1 MTPRR
6 RFWHIAGAGTAFQ
19 AGSAAVDSATVMS
32 ALVFQLTG
40 SAVAVGAISTILRL
54 GWLLPQLVVGYLAGR
69 TTSTMPFYVVGAF
82 GRTAAIFCLAVVLWM
97 GASAGWSH
105 TVLGAITLSLWTVYA
120 CLSGIV
126 GVPYNDIV
134 ARSVP
139 SDRRSRLLAIRF
151 FGGGLVALAVVTLAD
166 RLVRMLE
173 FPISYAAILG
183 IAAFLMLVSSV
194 VFTTMG
200 EPKRTVAANVPDS
213 FWAYLREGISTF
225 RTDPIFRRFV
235 LAQWCGGAVLIAA
248 PFFVVAAETL
258 GVGFENVALL
268 LGSQTAGALAAN
280 PLWGWWGDRLG
291 KLSLMRAI
299 AVARVAPP
307 LVVLALLFSPVPPGI
322 GLVVLIT
329 VFFIL
334 GALTNGLT
342 IAVIGLLMEIS
353 PNERRPSYSG
363 YFNALTAPAFVF
375 PLLGGFA
382 VTTLGT
388 WIVFA
393 VALVLAVVQATFL
406 FRIELAD
413 SVPLAR
419 HSGKSQE
426 HDN

>member
-40 SAVAVGAISTILRL
+40 SPVAVGAVSTLLRL
-54 GWLLPQLVVGYLAGR
+54 GWLLPQLVVGYLADR
-69 TTSTMPFYVVGAF
+69 ATSAMPFYVIGAF
-82 GRTAAIFCLAVVLWM
+82 GRTAAIFCLAVVLWS
-97 GASAGWSH
+97 GASAGLSH
-105 TVLGAITLSLWTVYA
+105 TVLGAITLALWAVYA
-120 CLSGIV
+120 GLSGVV

-151 FGGGLVALAVVTLAD
+151 FGGGLVALVVAAVAD
-166 RLVRMLE
+166 RLVRELE
-173 FPISYAAILG
+173 FPISYAGILG
-183 IAAFLMLVSSV
+183 IAALLMLVSSV

-200 EPKRTVAANVPDS
+200 EPRRTAEPKVTDS
-213 FWAYLREGISTF
+213 FDEYLREGITTF
-225 RTDPIFRRFV
+225 HTDPVFRRFV
-235 LAQWCGGAVLIAA
+235 FAQWCGGAVLIAA
-248 PFFVVAAETL
+248 PFFVVAAGSL
-258 GVGFENVALL
+258 GMGYENVALL
-268 LGSQTAGALAAN
+268 LGSQTAGAIAAN

-299 AVARVAPP
+299 AVSRAAPL
-307 LVVLALLFSPVPPGI
+307 LVVLALLVSPVPPGI
-322 GLVVLIT
+322 GLAVLIA

-342 IAVIGLLMEIS
+342 IAVTGLLMEIS
-353 PNERRPSYSG
+353 PDERRPAYSG

-375 PLLGGFA
+375 PFLGGFA
-382 VTTLGT
+382 VAVLGT

-393 VALVLAVVQATFL
+393 VALVLAVIQATFL
-406 FRIELAD
+406 FGIEYPD
-413 SVPLAR
+413 SVATER
-419 HSGKSQE
+419 HSGKGQV
-426 HDN
+426 HDD

>member
-19 AGSAAVDSATVMS
+19 AGSSAVDSATVMS

-40 SAVAVGAISTILRL
+40 SAVAVGAVSTILRL

-69 TTSTMPFYVVGAF
+69 SASAMPFYVVGAF
-82 GRTAAIFCLAVVLWM
+82 GRTAAIFCLAVVLWS
-97 GASAGWSH
+97 GTSAGWSH
-105 TVLGAITLSLWTVYA
+105 TVLGAITLALWAVYA
-120 CLSGIV
+120 ALSGVV

-139 SDRRSRLLAIRF
+139 SDQRSRLLAIRF
-151 FGGGLVALAVVTLAD
+151 FGGGLVALVVAALAD
-166 RLVRMLE
+166 RLVRTLD

-183 IAAFLMLVSSV
+183 IAALLMLLSSV

-200 EPKRTVAANVPDS
+200 EPKRIVAVKVPTS
-213 FWAYLREGISTF
+213 FGAYLREGVSTF
-225 RTDPIFRRFV
+225 RTDPVFRRFV
-235 LAQWCGGAVLIAA
+235 FAQWCGGAVLIAA
-248 PFFVVAAETL
+248 PFFVLAADSL

-268 LGSQTAGALAAN
+268 LGAQTAGALAAN

-299 AVARVAPP
+299 AVARAAPP
-307 LVVLALLFSPVPPGI
+307 LVVLVLLVSPVPPGI
-322 GLVVLIT
+322 GLAILFA
-329 VFFIL
+329 VFFVL
-334 GALTNGLT
+334 GALMNGLT

-353 PNERRPSYSG
+353 PDERRPSYSG

-382 VTTLGT
+382 VAALGI

-393 VALVLAVVQATFL
+393 VAFALAVVQATFL
-406 FRIELAD
+406 FRIELSD
-413 SVPLAR
+413 NVPV
-419 HSGKSQE
+419 SQ
-426 HDN
+426 

>member
-40 SAVAVGAISTILRL
+40 SAVAVGAVSTILRL

-69 TTSTMPFYVVGAF
+69 AASAMPFYFVGAF
-82 GRTAAIFCLAVVLWM
+82 GRTIAIFLLAGVLWL
-97 GASAGWSH
+97 GAKAGWSYAA
-105 TVLGAITLSLWTVYA
+105 LGAATLALWTLYA
-120 CLSGIV
+120 GLSGVV

-151 FGGGLVALAVVTLAD
+151 FAGGLVALGVAALAD
-166 RLVRMLE
+166 RLVRELE

-183 IAAFLMLVSSV
+183 IAALLMLVSTV
-194 VFTTMG
+194 VFTLMG
-200 EPKRTVAANVPDS
+200 EPGRTVPPKAADS
-213 FWAYLREGISTF
+213 FGKYLREGALTF
-225 RTDPIFRRFV
+225 RTDPVFRRFV
-235 LAQWCGGAVLIAA
+235 FAQWCSGAVLIAA
-248 PFFVVAAETL
+248 PFFVVAAKSL

-268 LGSQTAGALAAN
+268 LGAQTAGALAAN

-299 AVARVAPP
+299 AVARAAPP
-307 LVVLALLFSPVPPGI
+307 LVILVLLVSPVPSGI
-322 GLVVLIT
+322 GLAVIFA
-329 VFFIL
+329 VFFLL

-353 PNERRPSYSG
+353 PDERRPSYSG

-382 VTTLGT
+382 VSAWGT

-406 FRIELAD
+406 FRIELSE
-413 SVPLAR
+413 SVPLSSRAT
-419 HSGKSQE
+419 
-426 HDN
+426 DNQSVGQ